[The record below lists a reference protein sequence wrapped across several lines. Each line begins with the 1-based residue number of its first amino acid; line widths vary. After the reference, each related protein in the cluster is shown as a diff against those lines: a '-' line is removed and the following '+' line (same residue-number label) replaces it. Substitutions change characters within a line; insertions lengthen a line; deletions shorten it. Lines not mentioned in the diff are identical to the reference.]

1 MLSFQSVSIAGRL
14 GEQQLSLLK
23 IAWEGEAPA
32 EPHTMENVIF
42 HAAQQELRPP
52 KYCPS

>member
-1 MLSFQSVSIAGRL
+1 
-14 GEQQLSLLK
+14 LK

-32 EPHTMENVIF
+32 EPQTMESVIF

-52 KYCPS
+52 EECRETTEETENTKVKGETEMH